1 MAHPNPPR
9 IPSYFIRLPR
19 ELQREILYRLEDED
33 LLRLVQGLP
42 WTQNDIL
49 LWSQRGLAYDPKDP
63 KSRWVQYVRQ
73 IAPYVIDNP
82 YLLDYVVHYGGDLK
96 LIYRQAL
103 RTENIAALARLC
115 QLGILPKNPRNTF
128 EVFAKHGY
136 IPGLRC
142 FEEHMDIPWY
152 DLVSVAARV
161 GGSRAVRNL
170 LGYHR
175 EYRTSFVQTLL
186 GSRDDMRGVL
196 ADYMSGNL

>member
-19 ELQREILYRLEDED
+19 ELQREILYKLSDED

-49 LWSQRGLAYDPKDP
+49 LWSQRGLVYNPEDPR
-63 KSRWVQYVRQ
+63 SRWVQYVRQ
-73 IAPYVIDNP
+73 IAPTILDNP

-96 LIYRQAL
+96 LMYRQAL
-103 RTENIAALARLC
+103 RNENIAALARLC
-115 QLGILPKNPRNTF
+115 QLGILPKNPRSTF

-142 FEEHMDIPWY
+142 FEEHMDIPWEELLRLAIQQG
-152 DLVSVAARV
+152 DP
-161 GGSRAVRNL
+161 RAVRSL

-175 EYRTSFVQTLL
+175 GYRPTFVELIL
-186 GSRDDMRGVL
+186 RGYDNMRGVL